1 MNDKNIVENEYW
13 IRNKFKNDK
22 KNKNPNKKNKK

>member
-22 KNKNPNKKNKK
+22 KNKNPKNTAE